1 MTNIELKKSLRA
13 KIKAALKNL
22 PPQDVLKKRCDQ
34 ACLKI
39 CATEQ
44 FISSEYVFV
53 YMNMKNEADCSKV
66 LNYSIEL
73 KKKVCIPKV
82 LSDTQM
88 EFYLLSSDKNS
99 IKEQL
104 VSGAFGILEP
114 GPSMLNNIVNP
125 EELRGK
131 NVLMIVPGLAF
142 TKNGERLGRGK
153 GYYDRYIERLSLS
166 GAKLCT
172 VGFCF
177 SEQIVQKIPCD
188 VFDKKVDL
196 VFDC

>member
-1 MTNIELKKSLRA
+1 
-13 KIKAALKNL
+13 
-22 PPQDVLKKRCDQ
+22 
-34 ACLKI
+34 
-39 CATEQ
+39 
-44 FISSEYVFV
+44 
-53 YMNMKNEADCSKV
+53 MNMKNEADCSKV

-88 EFYLLSSDKNS
+88 EFYLLSCGKNS

-125 EELRGK
+125 EELSGK
-131 NVLMIVPGLAF
+131 NVMMIVPGLAF

-172 VGFCF
+172 AGFCF